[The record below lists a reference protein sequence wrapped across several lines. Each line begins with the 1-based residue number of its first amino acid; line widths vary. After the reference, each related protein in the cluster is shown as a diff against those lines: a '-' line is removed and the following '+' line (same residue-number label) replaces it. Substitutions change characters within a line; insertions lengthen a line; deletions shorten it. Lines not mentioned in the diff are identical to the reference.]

1 MFKPN
6 YATYGFSNGYWG
18 AFKGLF
24 NKAQEFADGAM
35 LGYTREPYP
44 TVSFVTFFAMFFFIH
59 DFPEKKSSKNV
70 GFRPPLMETI
80 SICFKSDIFSFLI

>member
-44 TVSFVTFFAMFFFIH
+44 TVSFVTFFAMFFLSMIFL
-59 DFPEKKSSKNV
+59 KKSPGKMLD
-70 GFRPPLMETI
+70 FDHP
-80 SICFKSDIFSFLI
+80 